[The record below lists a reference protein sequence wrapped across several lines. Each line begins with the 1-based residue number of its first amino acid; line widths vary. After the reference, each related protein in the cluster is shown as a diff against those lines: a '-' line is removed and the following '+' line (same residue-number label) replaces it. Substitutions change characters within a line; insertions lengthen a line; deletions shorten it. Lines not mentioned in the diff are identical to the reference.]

1 MSRIKNY
8 FILFII
14 VLSLCPSCA
23 TAQKAADKGTIQ
35 KSTDQGI
42 TQQTAEQE
50 IVKKPVLA
58 RKNPVLADESRDNVQ
73 PVLTVT
79 PREVDVGTISP
90 GEVVTGI
97 FTFKN
102 MSSGILDW
110 QTGGPEGWT
119 KLENERL
126 SSTLQD
132 DADSLRFEIRLPVNE
147 DQLKSH
153 KSKTSLYSTE
163 IQLEAGRGKLICQ
176 KDLHVGMHK
185 EAIKITSSG
194 GSRTIYVTFKIVATQ
209 ESPMINFN
217 PARLDMGCVSPGK
230 TVSKKIMVTNK
241 GKEML
246 VWAVVERK
254 SKRNENTSIFKKE
267 RYISFLNEENRES
280 GDYSVPDHL
289 RDSVELYGKW
299 TDNDGYPFSMG
310 GGNSIK
316 CRFNGTGIS
325 FVLANQSEEGSLAL
339 YLDENMLNPINWSVG
354 KKEKGE
360 LMLAEGLADGPH
372 ILTVVNKEGNL
383 KLEGMKISGKDVI
396 RGPSGWMTVLPNSGT
411 TTSQTNYLN
420 VTLNTGQMT
429 PGYYGDNIVFR
440 TNGGDENVEVYV
452 EVIQD
457 NISSIID
464 VYRYSMGMDYLFTA
478 NPQME
483 TKRFN
488 QNAYVKEGI
497 AFRLFVPETP
507 GTRSFYR
514 WYNPHKKDHFYHYD
528 SRGGGQ
534 NLQGYVFE
542 GTIGNIATSKM
553 TNTREL
559 YRWVNT
565 SSGNHFYS
573 TDPKG
578 ENVVKSRYRFEGI
591 AGYVK

>member
-14 VLSLCPSCA
+14 VLTISPSCA
-23 TAQKAADKGTIQ
+23 TAQKAA
-35 KSTDQGI
+35 
-42 TQQTAEQE
+42 EQE
-50 IVKKPVLA
+50 TVKKTVLA
-58 RKNPVLADESRDNVQ
+58 GKNHVLADENRNNFQ
-73 PVLTVT
+73 PVLAIT

-90 GEVVTGI
+90 GEVVTGV

-102 MSSGILDW
+102 MGSGVLYW
-110 QTGGPEGWT
+110 STTGPEGWR
-119 KLENERL
+119 KLENQKL
-126 SSTLQD
+126 SNIQED
-132 DADSLRFEIRLPVNE
+132 DTDSLHFEIRLPVDGE
-147 DQLKSH
+147 QLKSY
-153 KSKTSLYSTE
+153 KYKTALYNTE
-163 IQLEAGRGKLICQ
+163 IQLEVGRGKLICQ
-176 KDLHVGMHK
+176 KDLHLGIHK
-185 EAIKITSSG
+185 EAIKITSTG

-217 PARLDMGCVSPGK
+217 PARLDMGCVIPGK
-230 TVSKKIMVTNK
+230 TVSKKIMLTNK
-241 GKEML
+241 GKERL
-246 VWAVVERK
+246 VWAVVARK
-254 SKRNENTSIFKKE
+254 PKRNENTSIFKKE
-267 RYISFLNEENRES
+267 RYISFLNEEVRES
-280 GDYSVPDHL
+280 GDYSVPGHL

-299 TDNDGYPFSMG
+299 TENDGYPFSVG

-316 CRFNGTGIS
+316 YRFNGTGIS
-325 FVLANQSEEGSLAL
+325 LNMANQSEEGSLAI
-339 YLDENMLNPINWSVG
+339 YLDENMLNSHNWSAS

-360 LMLAEGLADGPH
+360 LVLAEGLADSPH
-372 ILTVVNKEGNL
+372 VLTVVNKEGNL
-383 KLEGMKISGKDVI
+383 KIEGVKISGKDII

-420 VTLNTGQMT
+420 VILNTGQLA
-429 PGYYGDNIVFR
+429 PGYYGDNIVFK
-440 TNGGDENVEVYV
+440 TNGGDEIVEVYV
-452 EVIQD
+452 EVIPD
-457 NISSIID
+457 NVSRVID
-464 VYRYSMGMDYLFTA
+464 IYRYSKGLDYLFTA

-483 TKRFN
+483 TKRFS

-514 WYNPHKKDHFYHYD
+514 WYNPQKKDHFYHHD
-528 SRGGGQ
+528 SRGGGK

-565 SSGNHFYS
+565 STGNHFYS

-578 ENVVKSRYRFEGI
+578 EKIVKKRYRFEGI

>member
-1 MSRIKNY
+1 MSRIKNC

-14 VLSLCPSCA
+14 VLTICPSCA
-23 TAQKAADKGTIQ
+23 TARKAADQGTTQ
-35 KSTDQGI
+35 KATDQE
-42 TQQTAEQE
+42 T
-50 IVKKPVLA
+50 VKKTVLA
-58 RKNPVLADESRDNVQ
+58 GKNHVLADENRNNSQ
-73 PVLTVT
+73 PVLAIT

-90 GEVVTGI
+90 GEVVTGV

-102 MSSGILDW
+102 MGSGVLYW
-110 QTGGPEGWT
+110 STTGPEGWR
-119 KLENERL
+119 KLENQKL
-126 SSTLQD
+126 SNIQED
-132 DADSLRFEIRLPVNE
+132 DTDSLHFEIRLPVDGE
-147 DQLKSH
+147 QLKSY
-153 KSKTSLYSTE
+153 KYKTALYNTE
-163 IQLEAGRGKLICQ
+163 IQLEVGRGKLICQ
-176 KDLHVGMHK
+176 KDLHLGIHK
-185 EAIKITSSG
+185 EAIKITSTG

-217 PARLDMGCVSPGK
+217 PARLDMGCVIPGK
-230 TVSKKIMVTNK
+230 TVSKKIMLTNK
-241 GKEML
+241 GKERL
-246 VWAVVERK
+246 VWAVVARK
-254 SKRNENTSIFKKE
+254 PKRNENTSIFKKE
-267 RYISFLNEENRES
+267 RYISFLNEEVRES
-280 GDYSVPDHL
+280 GDYSVPGHL

-299 TDNDGYPFSMG
+299 TENDGYPFSVG

-316 CRFNGTGIS
+316 YRFNGTGIS
-325 FVLANQSEEGSLAL
+325 LNMANQSEEGSLAI
-339 YLDENMLNPINWSVG
+339 YLDENMLNSHNWSAS

-360 LMLAEGLADGPH
+360 LVLAEGLADSPH
-372 ILTVVNKEGNL
+372 VLTVVNKEGNL
-383 KLEGMKISGKDVI
+383 KIEGVKISGKDII

-420 VTLNTGQMT
+420 VILNTGQLA
-429 PGYYGDNIVFR
+429 PGYYGDNIVFK
-440 TNGGDENVEVYV
+440 TNGGDEIVEVYV
-452 EVIQD
+452 EVIPD
-457 NISSIID
+457 NVSRVID
-464 VYRYSMGMDYLFTA
+464 IYRYSKGLDYLFTA

-483 TKRFN
+483 TKRFS

-514 WYNPHKKDHFYHYD
+514 WYNPQKKDHFYHHD
-528 SRGGGQ
+528 SRGGGK

-565 SSGNHFYS
+565 STGNHFYS

-578 ENVVKSRYRFEGI
+578 EKVVKKRYRFEGI

>member
-1 MSRIKNY
+1 MSRIKNC

-14 VLSLCPSCA
+14 VLTICPSCA
-23 TAQKAADKGTIQ
+23 TARKAADQGTTQ
-35 KSTDQGI
+35 KATDQE
-42 TQQTAEQE
+42 T
-50 IVKKPVLA
+50 VKKTVLA
-58 RKNPVLADESRDNVQ
+58 GKNLVLADENRNNFQ
-73 PVLTVT
+73 PVLAIT

-90 GEVVTGI
+90 GEVVTGV

-102 MSSGILDW
+102 MGSGVLYW
-110 QTGGPEGWT
+110 STTGPEGWR
-119 KLENERL
+119 KLENQKL
-126 SSTLQD
+126 SNIQED
-132 DADSLRFEIRLPVNE
+132 DTDSLHFEIRLPVDGE
-147 DQLKSH
+147 QLKSY
-153 KSKTSLYSTE
+153 KYKTALYNTE
-163 IQLEAGRGKLICQ
+163 IQLEVGRGKLICQ
-176 KDLHVGMHK
+176 KDLHLGIHK
-185 EAIKITSSG
+185 EAIKITSTG

-217 PARLDMGCVSPGK
+217 PARLDMGCVIPGK
-230 TVSKKIMVTNK
+230 TVSKKIMLTNK
-241 GKEML
+241 GKERL
-246 VWAVVERK
+246 VWAVVARK
-254 SKRNENTSIFKKE
+254 PKRNENTSIFKKE
-267 RYISFLNEENRES
+267 RYISFLNEEVRES
-280 GDYSVPDHL
+280 GDYSVPGHL

-299 TDNDGYPFSMG
+299 TENDGYPFSVG

-316 CRFNGTGIS
+316 YRFNGTGIS
-325 FVLANQSEEGSLAL
+325 LNMANQSEEGSLAI
-339 YLDENMLNPINWSVG
+339 YLDENMLNSHNWSAS

-360 LMLAEGLADGPH
+360 LVLAEGLADSPH
-372 ILTVVNKEGNL
+372 VLTVVNKEGNL
-383 KLEGMKISGKDVI
+383 KIEGVKISGKDII

-420 VTLNTGQMT
+420 VILNTGQLA
-429 PGYYGDNIVFR
+429 PGYYGDNIVFK
-440 TNGGDENVEVYV
+440 TNGGDEIVEVYV
-452 EVIQD
+452 EVIPD
-457 NISSIID
+457 NVSRVID
-464 VYRYSMGMDYLFTA
+464 IYRYSKGLDYLFTA

-483 TKRFN
+483 TKRFS

-514 WYNPHKKDHFYHYD
+514 WYNPQKKDHFYHHD
-528 SRGGGQ
+528 SRGGGK

-565 SSGNHFYS
+565 STGNHFYS

-578 ENVVKSRYRFEGI
+578 EKVVKKRYRFEGI

>member
-1 MSRIKNY
+1 MSRIKNC

-14 VLSLCPSCA
+14 VLTICPSCA
-23 TAQKAADKGTIQ
+23 TARKAADQGTTQ
-35 KSTDQGI
+35 KATDQE
-42 TQQTAEQE
+42 T
-50 IVKKPVLA
+50 VKKTVLA
-58 RKNPVLADESRDNVQ
+58 GENHVLADENRNNFQ
-73 PVLTVT
+73 PVLAIT

-90 GEVVTGI
+90 GEVVTGV

-102 MSSGILDW
+102 MGSGVLYW
-110 QTGGPEGWT
+110 STTGPEGWR
-119 KLENERL
+119 KLENQKL
-126 SSTLQD
+126 SNIQED
-132 DADSLRFEIRLPVNE
+132 DTDSLHFEIRLPVDGE
-147 DQLKSH
+147 QLKSY
-153 KSKTSLYSTE
+153 KYKTALYNTE
-163 IQLEAGRGKLICQ
+163 IQLEVGRGKLICQ
-176 KDLHVGMHK
+176 KDLHLGIHK
-185 EAIKITSSG
+185 EAIKITSTG

-217 PARLDMGCVSPGK
+217 PARLDMGCVIPGK
-230 TVSKKIMVTNK
+230 TVSKKIMLTNK
-241 GKEML
+241 GKERL
-246 VWAVVERK
+246 VWAVVARK
-254 SKRNENTSIFKKE
+254 PKRNENTSIFKKE
-267 RYISFLNEENRES
+267 RYISFLNEEVRES
-280 GDYSVPDHL
+280 GDYSVPGHL

-299 TDNDGYPFSMG
+299 TENDGYPFSVG

-316 CRFNGTGIS
+316 YRFNGTGIS
-325 FVLANQSEEGSLAL
+325 LNMANQSEEGSLAI
-339 YLDENMLNPINWSVG
+339 YLDENMLNSHNWSAS

-360 LMLAEGLADGPH
+360 LVLAEGLADSPH
-372 ILTVVNKEGNL
+372 VLTVVNKEGNL
-383 KLEGMKISGKDVI
+383 KIEGVKISGKDII

-420 VTLNTGQMT
+420 VILNTGQLA
-429 PGYYGDNIVFR
+429 PGYYGDNIVFK
-440 TNGGDENVEVYV
+440 TNGGDEIVEVYV
-452 EVIQD
+452 EVIPD
-457 NISSIID
+457 NVSRVID
-464 VYRYSMGMDYLFTA
+464 IYRYSKGLDYLFTA

-483 TKRFN
+483 TKRFS

-514 WYNPHKKDHFYHYD
+514 WYNPQKKDHFYHHD
-528 SRGGGQ
+528 SRGGGK

-565 SSGNHFYS
+565 STGNHFYS

-578 ENVVKSRYRFEGI
+578 EKVVKKRYRFEGI

>member
-1 MSRIKNY
+1 MSQIKNY

-14 VLSLCPSCA
+14 VLTISPSCA
-23 TAQKAADKGTIQ
+23 TAQKVA
-35 KSTDQGI
+35 DQG
-42 TQQTAEQE
+42 T
-50 IVKKPVLA
+50 VKKTVFA
-58 RKNPVLADESRDNVQ
+58 GKNHVLADENRNNFQS
-73 PVLTVT
+73 VLAIT

-90 GEVVTGI
+90 GEVVTGV

-102 MSSGILDW
+102 MGSGVLYW
-110 QTGGPEGWT
+110 STTGPEGWR
-119 KLENERL
+119 KLENQKL
-126 SSTLQD
+126 SNIQED
-132 DADSLRFEIRLPVNE
+132 DTDSLHFEIRLPVDGE
-147 DQLKSH
+147 QLKSY
-153 KSKTSLYSTE
+153 KYKTALYNTE
-163 IQLEAGRGKLICQ
+163 IQLEVGRGKLICQ
-176 KDLHVGMHK
+176 KDLHLGIHK
-185 EAIKITSSG
+185 EAIKITSTG

-217 PARLDMGCVSPGK
+217 PARLDMGCVIPGK

-246 VWAVVERK
+246 VWAVVARK
-254 SKRNENTSIFKKE
+254 PKRNENTSIFKKE
-267 RYISFLNEENRES
+267 RYISFLNEEVRES
-280 GDYSVPDHL
+280 GDYSVPGHL

-299 TDNDGYPFSMG
+299 TENDGYPFSVG

-325 FVLANQSEEGSLAL
+325 LNMANQSEEGSLAI
-339 YLDENMLNPINWSVG
+339 YLDENMLNSHNWSAS

-360 LMLAEGLADGPH
+360 LVLAEGLADSPH
-372 ILTVVNKEGNL
+372 VLTVVNKEGNL
-383 KLEGMKISGKDVI
+383 KIEGVKISGKDVI
-396 RGPSGWMTVLPNSGT
+396 RGPAGWMTVLPNSGA

-420 VTLNTGQMT
+420 VTLNTGQLA
-429 PGYYGDNIVFR
+429 PGYYGDNIVFK
-440 TNGGDENVEVYV
+440 TNGGDEIVEVYV
-452 EVIQD
+452 EVIPD
-457 NISSIID
+457 NVSRVID
-464 VYRYSMGMDYLFTA
+464 IYRYSRGLDYLFTA

-483 TKRFN
+483 TKRFS

-497 AFRLFVPETP
+497 AFRLFMPETP

-514 WYNPHKKDHFYHYD
+514 WYNPQKKDHFYHHD
-528 SRGGGQ
+528 SRGGGK

-565 SSGNHFYS
+565 STGNHFYS

-578 ENVVKSRYRFEGI
+578 EKVVKKRYRFEGI